1 MDNSTNIMWNMYI
14 KRLSLFIFI
23 KKQNKLEY
31 VHWINKIQSEGILSF
46 VYDKVNDKPFK
57 S

>member
-14 KRLSLFIFI
+14 KTSLFIFI

-46 VYDKVNDKPFK
+46 VYDRVNDKPFK